1 MKRPVPVESASA
13 LIDEKIK
20 ELGDWRGKTLA
31 KVREIIHEPAPS
43 ASGSLFWFDSS
54 SERWWQPACGFNRDD
69 WNNVE
74 CMTTA
79 NSMHDYRKFKVS
91 VNGRIGR
98 TARLSERLRRYV
110 TSNPAS
116 PATRRATPTTSPTWP
131 RSCRPCAMRA
141 RTNLSS
147 SAPGVPE
154 RLLAVGGLGEQ
165 HPHAGLST
173 QRAQHR
179 QRRRLLVKP
188 PAVRGQAL
196 AGQDAGPVAPV
207 ASLARNT

>member
-1 MKRPVPVESASA
+1 
-13 LIDEKIK
+13 
-20 ELGDWRGKTLA
+20 
-31 KVREIIHEPAPS
+31 
-43 ASGSLFWFDSS
+43 
-54 SERWWQPACGFNRDD
+54 
-69 WNNVE
+69 
-74 CMTTA
+74 
-79 NSMHDYRKFKVS
+79 MHDYRKFKVS

-116 PATRRATPTTSPTWP
+116 PATRRRATPTTSPTWP

-141 RTNLSS
+141 RTTWSS
-147 SAPGVPE
+147 SAPGVLE

-179 QRRRLLVKP
+179 QRRRLLALLRPKQ

-196 AGQDAGPVAPV
+196 AGVARTPVAFTPTCPARPIAV
-207 ASLARNT
+207 HSSILPAPCITLNQLRLPCYSFPCLLALSPEVFTLLAPSFEGSLEVPSSSADLFT